1 MPDATTRMDK
11 PVRTAPP
18 AGAGA
23 PGPVPAGMAAPVP
36 APSPRERPTRSG
48 GGVPPAG
55 GGPAPATAAMP
66 AAGPATS
73 QLPPATSG
81 YARPDR
87 GERDRGERERD
98 LGTGPVPRS
107 AGGLSRRARLKVAHI
122 NPLSALRLSFVFSLC
137 VFVVLVVAAAV
148 LWGVLDSIGVFNS
161 IVKATDTLTD
171 KSSGGARAWLS
182 FSRVMELALLI
193 GAINVILMTALS
205 TLGAL
210 LYNVCSEMIGG
221 VEVTLSE
228 Q

>member
-1 MPDATTRMDK
+1 M
-11 PVRTAPP
+11 
-18 AGAGA
+18 
-23 PGPVPAGMAAPVP
+23 P
-36 APSPRERPTRSG
+36 AP
-48 GGVPPAG
+48 
-55 GGPAPATAAMP
+55 
-66 AAGPATS
+66 
-73 QLPPATSG
+73 QG
-81 YARPDR
+81 YARPERDR
-87 GERDRGERERD
+87 DRDRGEP
-98 LGTGPVPRS
+98 GTGPVPRS
-107 AGGLSRRARLKVAHI
+107 SGSGSSRRARLKVAHV
-122 NPLSALRLSFVFSLC
+122 NPLSVLRLSFVFSLC

-182 FSRVMELALLI
+182 FSRVMELALLV

-210 LYNVCSEMIGG
+210 LYNVCAEMIGG